1 VKTSAR
7 CVFPFPLRG
16 KSLSIL
22 PGREMAMRLTRLWK
36 TLGHS
41 GSALLP
47 AVKQLWAVA
56 NSPLIIALVSGLLIA
71 EIARSY
77 SRRDAAAKDFEERS
91 VRLDAALTEL
101 QQRLAYLE
109 SADRTWNER
118 CNYPA
123 SSKAQWDALT
133 GSGDYMPTSPSYK
146 GVSIT
151 LVLTEAQ
158 RSSGAWD
165 PNLDAAR
172 WFGAF
177 SVRPPRTALFVR
189 THLPW
194 LQTYVSRRTM
204 ASSMGRLPLRR
215 GEVMNQELRQ
225 ILGIPTLAEA
235 QRESDKSHTELQR
248 RLSAP
253 GPDLPPCKEY

>member
-1 VKTSAR
+1 
-7 CVFPFPLRG
+7 
-16 KSLSIL
+16 
-22 PGREMAMRLTRLWK
+22 MATRLTRLRQ
-36 TLGHS
+36 TLRRS
-41 GSALLP
+41 GSEILP

-71 EIARSY
+71 GIARSY
-77 SRRDAAAKDFEERS
+77 SQRDEAANDFEARS
-91 VRLDAALTEL
+91 VQLDAALTEL

-118 CNYPA
+118 CNYPSA
-123 SSKAQWDALT
+123 SNAQWDALT
-133 GSGDYMPTSPSYK
+133 GSGDYVPTTPLYK
-146 GVSIT
+146 GISIT

-165 PNLDAAR
+165 PSYDAAR

-177 SVRPPRTALFVR
+177 SVRPPRTAWFVR
-189 THLPW
+189 AQLPW
-194 LQTYVSRRTM
+194 LQTYVSNRTL

-215 GEVMNQELRQ
+215 GEVMNHELRQ
-225 ILGIPTLAEA
+225 LLGIPTLAEV
-235 QRESDKSHTELQR
+235 QRENDKAHAELQR
-248 RLSAP
+248 TLRMP